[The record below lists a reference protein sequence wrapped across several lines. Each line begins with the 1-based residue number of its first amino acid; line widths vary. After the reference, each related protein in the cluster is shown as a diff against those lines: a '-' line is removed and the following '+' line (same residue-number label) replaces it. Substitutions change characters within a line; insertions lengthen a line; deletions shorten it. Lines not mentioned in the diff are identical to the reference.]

1 MKLLH
6 VYSTHGKLESV
17 RLPNKA
23 TGGHRGFAFLN
34 FSTKQEAK
42 NVYDAMGNIH
52 LYGRHLVL
60 EWAKADEGVDEL
72 REKTGKSYA
81 KEERIGGRLN
91 KKRKIEEANDEEGF

>member
-42 NVYDAMGNIH
+42 NVYDSMGNIH

-60 EWAKADEGVDEL
+60 EWAKDDEGVDAL
-72 REKTGKSYA
+72 REKTSKSFA

-91 KKRKIEEANDEEGF
+91 KKRKVEVDEEE